1 MRTVPTKPP
10 PDVCCQ
16 RSQERIVTLKK
27 DIVNAVQVSTRVRPL
42 RGSDT
47 PTPRHFLSTSL
58 WQDRDVIKGALEK
71 MTSEHQAALAS
82 KRAFEVE
89 LSKAKEELHNSERSC
104 TAPPLLPD
112 PPLL

>member
-1 MRTVPTKPP
+1 
-10 PDVCCQ
+10 
-16 RSQERIVTLKK
+16 VTLKK

-89 LSKAKEELHNSERSC
+89 LSKAKEELRNSERSC
-104 TAPPLLPD
+104 TAPPPCFQT
-112 PPLL
+112 PPSSEQRPSFRADTRQSSRTR